1 MPGANGT
8 NLAEG
13 RGGDPVEVKQAK
25 NNGTNAGWSRSRGKI
40 AVMQMANI
48 LSQPGPGC
56 LASSADDK
64 VAQLLRDSGVLR
76 AMQQDALDVNLRCVA
91 NSQGFELLH
100 ISHRHHPA
108 VELSIYLGNLE
119 EHCNTVRLR
128 SKVCRLLHAASV
140 RVSAANVFARYR
152 RAVVR
157 VAFVPAWD

>member
-1 MPGANGT
+1 MNSTPT
-8 NLAEG
+8 SEQTSTFT
-13 RGGDPVEVKQAK
+13 D
-25 NNGTNAGWSRSRGKI
+25 
-40 AVMQMANI
+40 
-48 LSQPGPGC
+48 
-56 LASSADDK
+56 ADFN
-64 VAQLLRDSGVLR
+64 QLLRDSGVLR